1 MQKIGLQAIL
11 EDKQFQEAIRRYME
25 SLGQAEKETT
35 TSAGGMNASLG
46 GMVKVAGAG
55 LTALGVTLAATAAGI
70 AALASSAK
78 TIAPVE
84 QAFERFGGSIEEM
97 REATHGMVADV
108 DLMKSYNLAMQ
119 LVGDTLGKRL
129 PEAMGYLTKVSGATG
144 QSMDYLLDSLVR
156 GIGRVSPMILDNLGI
171 QVNLSEAYQRYA
183 EQTGKVAESLTKQE
197 QQTALLNVVMEKLR
211 ENTAQIGDV
220 TGTAMQ
226 GFAGFQATMTN
237 LKNEIGTALWPA
249 VQPVLTGFTKLAQQ
263 VMPALSE
270 GAKRI
275 GEALG
280 GLGREGMEG
289 LVGFAETAILKLAD
303 LTEGFVVVIDK
314 VSGFIGYLRDMDPV
328 ARAVG
333 GSLLAIATVL
343 PFLSLAIG
351 GVTTA
356 VGAATGAFATLT
368 TFLMANP
375 IFLAAAAIAGV
386 GITIAKVVDS
396 NKKKHAEMVETVS
409 QTSDTMAEKMLAAG
423 ASYEEYLRAV
433 GEVVI
438 ETNELP
444 AATDKVGAGLLA
456 VDAGL
461 ALSAE
466 QYANLQ
472 QTVQS
477 ATGAMSGSADVLR
490 ALRQAEDS
498 VGQGAAQGAGDVE
511 TLANAFEGMEAST
524 RIAIEASN
532 QAGEALVEAFQTK
545 EVQSALE
552 RIQDVIAKHHQD
564 VEKAEATFQQQEQR
578 MLEDAGLQRLQS
590 EQLFQREHAALLA
603 AGRVEDAAELQAK
616 HTEEQNMTTYN
627 ADVQRQLRERQY
639 LDQQIQAAE
648 AYQAELSIQRDALLQ
663 SLALQIEKMH
673 EDGKINDFAAWYAL
687 QTISQMGSEQLRIE
701 LQTRQ
706 ASLDLAEKWAQGTVS
721 AYEFVAGSM
730 ATLQKAE
737 EDAAAAAEELRRKR
751 EAFKI
756 TLPELPPL
764 KLPAISPTGAA
775 AAARS
780 AEQASREATEPATKT
795 LAQVADDI
803 ERAVEAAQN
812 ALQELTQV
820 EVPEGARE
828 GLRKIAEFLRDA
840 TEEFYAIIEPLGERV
855 TKVSNWL
862 KPLNEMMELVTST
875 AEVMGLEITP
885 ADVGA
890 IQAWRATAEMWL
902 QEILG
907 FLEAASTWGDEATF
921 KKAAELSEQ
930 VQQLF
935 SLLDV
940 ALEVQ
945 PVDPTAFA
953 ENAKLYVAQ
962 LREVAGY
969 LFHWMQEII
978 ENELAPAVKE
988 AAKVAPLVSELFG
1001 LVGPD
1006 MAEIVPAGE
1015 GFSDK
1020 AKGYIAQ
1027 LRETAGYLFHWMQEI
1042 ITRDLAKAVTEAAK
1056 VAEPVAQLFGLIGV
1070 DLAEM
1075 VPSAPQGF
1083 RDRAWN
1089 YVSQLRELGGYLFHW
1104 MQEIISRGFA
1114 PGVVAAAEISST
1126 VSTLFGLIGPDLA
1139 ELVPV
1144 SENFTQKAKGYV
1156 LQLREL
1162 AGYLFHWMQEI
1173 INREFADAVKE
1184 AAKIAEPVTKL
1195 FDLIGP
1201 DLAELVPIGVGNF
1214 SDRAQRYVA
1223 QLREIGGYLYHWM
1236 REIVDRGF
1244 GPSLEAAGEVADKV
1258 KKLFDILGIELE
1270 GIVPPSSGFKRAMQG
1285 FLTSIGEGV
1294 PIIIKELQRITAAYG
1309 DELLDAVG
1317 ATVERLKKVFGIF
1330 DLVKLFE
1337 DIQTIPAPPKG
1348 ARRRTFLSAITCL
1361 VREVAIGLD
1370 FIMPALQEI
1379 QTRWGSAWDEASA
1392 IVGQVRELFSTLNEI
1407 TQAMEGIQV
1416 SPALPTGAQRR
1427 TFSLVIG
1434 KLVNDITIGL
1444 KTIMPALQMIQAH
1457 WGSDFDKASATMD
1470 QVGQLFNSLNES
1482 AQTMEAIQTRNP
1494 LNATGK
1500 RTFISAIGGLI
1511 NNMTAGLELIMPA
1524 LREIQAHWGSVLD
1537 EVSAVVEQIRLLFSA
1552 LGIAAQTMEE
1562 IQLTHPLNIAG
1573 LNTLL
1578 GQMAEVIRLA
1588 GGLVVTPLIDMGTEA
1603 LPGAGGATPLTTAI
1617 TAGMAQGTEMLRDKI
1632 VESIQS
1638 AFAGTEILVVF
1649 KTPGRGDAVAE
1660 VTVGQQQLVR
1670 LGAVA

>member
-1 MQKIGLQAIL
+1 MQKLGLQAVL
-11 EDKQFQEAIRRYME
+11 EDKQFLEAIRRYME
-25 SLGQAEKETT
+25 SLGQAEQETSE
-35 TSAGGMNASLG
+35 SAGGMNASLG

-55 LTALGVTLAATAAGI
+55 LAALTAALAAAAAGI
-70 AALASSAK
+70 VSLASASK
-78 TIAPVE
+78 TVAPVE

-97 REATHGMVADV
+97 REATRGMVADV

-119 LVGDTLGKRL
+119 LVGDTLGKQL
-129 PEAMGYLTKVSGATG
+129 PEAMGLLTKVSGATG
-144 QSMDYLLDSLVR
+144 QSMDYMLDSLVR
-156 GIGRVSPMILDNLGI
+156 GIGRLSPMILDNLGI
-171 QVNLSEAYQRYA
+171 QVNLADAYQRYA
-183 EQTGKVAESLTKQE
+183 EQVGKTAESLTKQE

-211 ENTAQIGDV
+211 ENTASLSDV
-220 TGTAMQ
+220 SGTAMQ

-263 VMPALSE
+263 IMPALSE
-270 GAKRI
+270 GARRI

-280 GLGREGMEG
+280 ELGREGMDG
-289 LVGFAETAILKLAD
+289 LVGFAEAAILKLAD

-314 VSGFIGYLRDMDPV
+314 VSGFIGYLKDMDPT

-333 GSLLAIATVL
+333 GAFLALAGAL
-343 PFLSLAIG
+343 PFLSIAIG

-368 TFLMANP
+368 AFLMANP

-386 GITIAKVVDS
+386 GIAIAKVVDT
-396 NKKKHAEMVETVS
+396 NKKKHEEMVEAVDRAG
-409 QTSDTMAEKMLAAG
+409 SDMAQKMAETG

-673 EDGKINDFAAWYAL
+673 EDGKINDFAAWYAI

-706 ASLDLAEKWAQGTVS
+706 ASLDLAEKWADGTVS

-730 ATLQKAE
+730 ATLQKAQE
-737 EDAAAAAEELRRKR
+737 NAAAAADELRRKR

-764 KLPAISPTGAA
+764 RLPAISPADT

-780 AEQASREATEPATKT
+780 SAERAAREVTEPATKT

-803 ERAVEAAQN
+803 TNAVEAAQN
-812 ALQELTQV
+812 ALRELTQV
-820 EVPEGARE
+820 EVPEDARE

-840 TEEFYAIIEPLGERV
+840 TEEFYVVIEPLGERV

-862 KPLNEMMELVTST
+862 KPLNELMELVTST
-875 AEVMGLEITP
+875 AEVMGLPITP
-885 ADVGA
+885 AEAGS
-890 IQAWRATAEMWL
+890 IQAWRATAEIWL

-907 FLEAASTWGDEATF
+907 FMEFAGTLKDEETF
-921 KKAAELSEQ
+921 KKVAELSES
-930 VQQLF
+930 VRQLF
-935 SLLDV
+935 SLLDI

-953 ENAKLYVAQ
+953 ENAKLYVMQ

-969 LFHWMQEII
+969 LFHWMHEII

-988 AAKVAPLVSELFG
+988 AAEVAPLVSELFE
-1001 LVGPD
+1001 LIGPD
-1006 MAEIVPAGE
+1006 LAEIVPVGE
-1015 GFSDK
+1015 SFTEK
-1020 AKGYIAQ
+1020 AKGYVLQ
-1027 LRETAGYLFHWMQEI
+1027 LRELGGYLYHWMQEI
-1042 ITRDLAKAVTEAAK
+1042 ITRDFAKVVTEAAK
-1056 VAEPVAQLFGLIGV
+1056 VAEPVAKLFELIGV
-1070 DLAEM
+1070 DLAEL

-1083 RDRAWN
+1083 RDRARN
-1089 YVSQLRELGGYLFHW
+1089 YVLQLRELGGYLYNW

-1126 VSTLFGLIGPDLA
+1126 VSALFGLIGPDLA

-1144 SENFTQKAKGYV
+1144 GENFTEKAKGYV

-1162 AGYLFHWMQEI
+1162 AGYLFHWMREI
-1173 INREFADAVKE
+1173 INREFAAAVVE

-1195 FDLIGP
+1195 FELLGP
-1201 DLAELVPIGVGNF
+1201 DLAELVPANMGDF
-1214 SDRAQRYVA
+1214 SNRAQRYVA
-1223 QLREIGGYLYHWM
+1223 QLRELGGYLYHWM
-1236 REIVDRGF
+1236 REIVESGL
-1244 GPSLEAAGEVADKV
+1244 GPSLEAASEIADSV
-1258 KKLFDILGIELE
+1258 GKLFDILGIELAE
-1270 GIVPPSSGFKRAMQG
+1270 IVPPPSNLKGVVQD
-1285 FLTSIGEGV
+1285 FLDGLSDVFVIIIGELN
-1294 PIIIKELQRITAAYG
+1294 EMTAPYG
-1309 DELLDAVG
+1309 SEFLDAVG
-1317 ATVERLKKVFGIF
+1317 AIAERLKKIFGIL

-1348 ARRRTFLSAITCL
+1348 ARRRTFLSAMACL
-1361 VREVAIGLD
+1361 VREMSVGLD
-1370 FIMPALQEI
+1370 YIMPALEEI
-1379 QTRWGSAWDEASA
+1379 QRRWGAAWDEASVT
-1392 IVGQVRELFSTLNEI
+1392 INEIKGLFGALNEI
-1407 TQAMEGIQV
+1407 SQTMESIQV
-1416 SPALPTGAQRR
+1416 LPALPTGARRR
-1427 TFSLVIG
+1427 TFTSVLESLL
-1434 KLVNDITIGL
+1434 KDMTAGL
-1444 KTIMPALQMIQAH
+1444 KIIMPALLPIQRV
-1457 WGSDFDKASATMD
+1457 WGA
-1470 QVGQLFNSLNES
+1470 
-1482 AQTMEAIQTRNP
+1482 
-1494 LNATGK
+1494 
-1500 RTFISAIGGLI
+1500 
-1511 NNMTAGLELIMPA
+1511 
-1524 LREIQAHWGSVLD
+1524 VLD
-1537 EVSAVVEQIRLLFSA
+1537 EVSATVERIKELFSA
-1552 LGIAAQTMEE
+1552 LGEAAKMMEE

-1660 VTVGQQQLVR
+1660 VAAGQQQLVR